1 MRRFTLVSVGATM
14 SKHGSGV
21 GLPSSQV
28 SSSLSGSCRKESRDL
43 NDRASFY
50 SGKFSKQDVRRALS
64 RAAQIRSRRRTWKG
78 FHIGCERLPGA
89 VLNMFNGCF
98 VKQVCSR

>member
-28 SSSLSGSCRKESRDL
+28 SSSLSGSCRKGCRDL
-43 NDRASFY
+43 NGRTSFY
-50 SGKFSKQDVRRALS
+50 SGNFSKQHVRSVSAQAAPIRADSNQMLS
-64 RAAQIRSRRRTWKG
+64 KM
-78 FHIGCERLPGA
+78 
-89 VLNMFNGCF
+89 NN
-98 VKQVCSR
+98 